1 MNPYKMVIGDMEV
14 REVKDITLLLP
25 KIEHLHVQA
34 GYRSG
39 SRRIRV
45 DLRIVGVGSTAAVET
60 VGEVSNE
67 EGTITSSGCSSGA
80 GMLRCRT

>member
-14 REVKDITLLLP
+14 REVKDITLLLL
-25 KIEHLHVQA
+25 KIEHLHDQA
-34 GYRSG
+34 EYCSG
-39 SRRIRV
+39 GRRIQV
-45 DLRIVGVGSTAAVET
+45 DVRIVGVGSTVAVET

-80 GMLRCRT
+80 GTLWCRT